1 MRRLAIAIAAL
12 GLAACLDVP
21 GNDPVPDNPSDPA
34 TETFAPTFNPPI
46 VIASMTK
53 TDIGDYYKD
62 LKQGTGAELVASTTV
77 VFSYQTYL
85 KTGQIVDQV
94 IGGQVDLNTVVRGL
108 QDGMVGMREGGER
121 IIVVPSALAFGPF
134 NKPPIPPN
142 STLVF
147 DVILTE
153 IP

>member
-1 MRRLAIAIAAL
+1 MRRLAIAVAVL

-21 GNDPVPDNPSDPA
+21 ANDPVADNPSDPA
-34 TETFAPTFNPPI
+34 TETFASTFNPPI

-62 LKQGTGAELVASTTV
+62 VKQGTGAQLVGSAVV
-77 VFSYQTYL
+77 VFSYETFL
-85 KTGQIVDQV
+85 KTGLVVDQA
-94 IGGQVDLNTVVRGL
+94 IGAQVNLNTVVRGL

-121 IIVVPSALAFGPF
+121 IIVVPSALAFGAF

-147 DVILTE
+147 DVILSE